1 MSGNM
6 FSKRS
11 LPTVWLPL
19 QEQSSGVTKISE
31 DSSFKELF
39 AKLKGKLR
47 QQEHPS

>member
-1 MSGNM
+1 M
-6 FSKRS
+6 FWKRS

-31 DSSFKELF
+31 ASFFKELF

-47 QQEHPS
+47 RLEHPS